1 MKQQITKNAIETAF
15 LKLLKDRNFEKV
27 MVKDIVEECGLTRN
41 TFYYYYD
48 DTYNIIEDIL
58 ERETRRMIGLLDEGI
73 SIFESAKDI
82 FEFLEENPRIV
93 RHLFGSAKKE
103 EMYRYVRSMI
113 EIVLRHYF
121 ELQTTGQKL
130 SEQNRRA
137 LIQTGKYAV
146 QGTIAEWLEQGM
158 KTSLLKE
165 LEQIKELFSVFFE
178 NGSG

>member
-1 MKQQITKNAIETAF
+1 
-15 LKLLKDRNFEKV
+15 
-27 MVKDIVEECGLTRN
+27 
-41 TFYYYYD
+41 
-48 DTYNIIEDIL
+48 
-58 ERETRRMIGLLDEGI
+58 
-73 SIFESAKDI
+73 
-82 FEFLEENPRIV
+82 
-93 RHLFGSAKKE
+93 
-103 EMYRYVRSMI
+103 MYRYVRSMV